1 MLIIITLNGCVL
13 GVACRCVGRGAT
25 APSPTRD
32 ARRRRRDA
40 GTRENREEEECGSVN
55 KTFATLRR
63 AVRPHITLRHPYNHI
78 NHINHTTHAHTHID
92 RTHQFP
98 TRFADTESES
108 PYFMIVHLRCPRSPP
123 RTDGHHHAKRSG
135 ASRHTGRTSTC
146 CRTTFP
152 TPSSTSHQPCN
163 DHHCTC
169 SNQ

>member
-1 MLIIITLNGCVL
+1 MLIIITGACCVS
-13 GVACRCVGRGAT
+13 VCRPRRDGRRA
-25 APSPTRD
+25 
-32 ARRRRRDA
+32 RRRDA

-63 AVRPHITLRHPYNHI
+63 VVHPHITLRHPYNHINHI

-92 RTHQFP
+92 RTHQSP
-98 TRFADTESES
+98 TRFADTES

-123 RTDGHHHAKRSG
+123 CTDDNHHAKRSG